1 MNTEDITGKGGLVRY
16 DVLCGLGLPNH
27 EGKVDMFMNIEAQ
40 GKNNMGYPLLKR
52 SIYYGIRLLVRQKNT
67 PNGFQKTN
75 YEDLKKVYSIW
86 ICMKHSTK
94 KSGVMNRYSLHEEH
108 LETAYAFPKKHYDL
122 MNIVMIYPPKEVE
135 DIHDG
140 TFMTLLYILFTSGMD
155 STRKKEI
162 LTKNYGI
169 PMTKELGK
177 ELEEMCN
184 LSQYIKEEGILQGR
198 KEGRREG
205 RIEGI
210 VEGVEKGKVEEKMDI
225 ANKMKEK
232 GYSTKEIEELTG
244 ILLH

>member
-1 MNTEDITGKGGLVRY
+1 
-16 DVLCGLGLPNH
+16 
-27 EGKVDMFMNIEAQ
+27 
-40 GKNNMGYPLLKR
+40 
-52 SIYYGIRLLVRQKNT
+52 
-67 PNGFQKTN
+67 
-75 YEDLKKVYSIW
+75 
-86 ICMKHSTK
+86 MKHSTK

-198 KEGRREG
+198 KEGRKEG
-205 RIEGI
+205 RE
-210 VEGVEKGKVEEKMDI
+210 EEKMDI
-225 ANKMKEK
+225 AKKMKAEGFDNALIEK
-232 GYSTKEIEELTG
+232 LTG

>member
-1 MNTEDITGKGGLVRY
+1 
-16 DVLCGLGLPNH
+16 
-27 EGKVDMFMNIEAQ
+27 
-40 GKNNMGYPLLKR
+40 
-52 SIYYGIRLLVRQKNT
+52 
-67 PNGFQKTN
+67 
-75 YEDLKKVYSIW
+75 
-86 ICMKHSTK
+86 
-94 KSGVMNRYSLHEEH
+94 
-108 LETAYAFPKKHYDL
+108 
-122 MNIVMIYPPKEVE
+122 
-135 DIHDG
+135 
-140 TFMTLLYILFTSGMD
+140 MD

-162 LTKNYGI
+162 LTKSYGI

>member
-1 MNTEDITGKGGLVRY
+1 MQIEAAAAIDQLSNKEISYDEYCKKVLMNKYVLSHISRHVITEFKGMSIKEVLTCLEPDTKEGIKQSEKINGMNTEDITGKGGLVRY

-40 GKNNMGYPLLKR
+40 GKDNMGYPLLKR
-52 SIYYGIRLLVRQKNT
+52 SIYYGSRLLVRQKNT

-86 ICMKHSTK
+86 ICMKHSKK

-108 LETAYAFPKKHYDL
+108 LGTAYAFPKRHYDL

-155 STRKKEI
+155 STKKKEL
-162 LTKNYGI
+162 LTKV
-169 PMTKELGK
+169 
-177 ELEEMCN
+177 
-184 LSQYIKEEGILQGR
+184 S
-198 KEGRREG
+198 
-205 RIEGI
+205 
-210 VEGVEKGKVEEKMDI
+210 
-225 ANKMKEK
+225 
-232 GYSTKEIEELTG
+232 
-244 ILLH
+244 